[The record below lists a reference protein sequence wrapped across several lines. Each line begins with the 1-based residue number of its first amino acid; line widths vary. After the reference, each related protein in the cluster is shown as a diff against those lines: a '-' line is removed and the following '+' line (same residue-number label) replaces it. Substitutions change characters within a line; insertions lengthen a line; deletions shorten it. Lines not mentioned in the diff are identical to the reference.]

1 MEPFYLWL
9 SNLIVIIHFLY
20 IVFVLL
26 GALLVLRW
34 PRMIWL
40 HLPAVVWGVLVEFM
54 GWYCPLTPWENQ
66 LRRMAGR
73 EVYEGDFIGEYLLP
87 LIYPVNLT
95 REMQYLFAAIV
106 ILINVVSYYFI
117 LYRHNNRTS

>member
-20 IVFVLL
+20 ILFVLL

-34 PRMIWL
+34 PWMIWL

-117 LYRHNNRTS
+117 LYRHDNRTS